1 MALDSRTPGRAANT
15 ALWTTQAALAALFLI
30 AGWTKLAMPIAELAA
45 QSNLPGE
52 LLRFIGIAELLGAFG
67 LILPG
72 LFRIRRDLTVMAA
85 AGLAMIMTGA
95 VVLTTVQAGVAAAAL
110 PLMTAILLAAVLFG
124 RRSWTLSIS

>member
-30 AGWTKLAMPIAELAA
+30 AGGTKLAMPIAELAA